1 MLSDDSETRALYPFG
16 FRFEVAFAASSSESA
31 RGKVV
36 RKAAAEITQLLV
48 KWSDGDKAA
57 LDELMPLVYDELRRL
72 ANGYLRRERLSHTL
86 QPTALVNE
94 VYLQLIDQRSVGW
107 QDRAQ
112 FFGLAARL
120 MRHILVD
127 HARQHR
133 AAKRGGA
140 QLKLSLSQADRF
152 GNQPDME
159 LIKLDDALQA
169 LAAIKPEHSR
179 IVELRFFGGLT
190 IEETATI
197 TGMSHASV
205 ERGWN
210 FARAWL
216 RREMSK

>member
-1 MLSDDSETRALYPFG
+1 M
-16 FRFEVAFAASSSESA
+16 
-31 RGKVV
+31 

-94 VYLQLIDQRSVGW
+94 VYLQLIDQRSVSW

-190 IEETATI
+190 IEETAAI